1 MRSAVFFVLLILA
14 LAGAV
19 FLLDVLR
26 KVMRPKESV
35 GRGLL
40 YLLLTMLFIVLYTG
54 AIVWATRLIFGKP

>member
-1 MRSAVFFVLLILA
+1 M
-14 LAGAV
+14 

>member
-1 MRSAVFFVLLILA
+1 MRSAAFFVLLILA

>member
-1 MRSAVFFVLLILA
+1 MRSAAFFVLLILA

-26 KVMRPKESV
+26 KVMRPKESM